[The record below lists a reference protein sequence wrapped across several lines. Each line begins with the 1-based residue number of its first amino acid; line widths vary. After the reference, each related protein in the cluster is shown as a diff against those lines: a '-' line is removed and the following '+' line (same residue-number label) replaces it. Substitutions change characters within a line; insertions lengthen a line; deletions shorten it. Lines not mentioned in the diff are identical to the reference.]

1 MRKEEQLLA
10 YLKNACPGRQHAVRG
25 RKLGDILGVSESRLH
40 EMVNHL
46 RQEGHPIGSSREGYF
61 YIRTFGEARQTEEHL
76 SRMIRGLEA
85 ARQGMLRGMEERL
98 LAEAGG
104 DGHR

>member
-10 YLKNACPGRQHAVRG
+10 YLKGTCPGRQHAVPG
-25 RKLGDILGVSESRLH
+25 RRLRDILGVSESRLH

-46 RQEGHPIGSSREGYF
+46 RQAGYPIGSGREGYF
-61 YIRTFGEARQTEEHL
+61 YIRTFGEARETEAHL
-76 SRMIRGLEA
+76 ARMICGLEA
-85 ARQGMLRGMEERL
+85 ARQGLLRGMESCPL
-98 LAEAGG
+98 VEAGG